1 MDLDMPVMDGVE
13 ATRLIRTNPALAGV
27 RIVAVTGQRNSNR
40 SHLIRQWCDAFIE
53 KPFRVTELRETVER
67 LVAESLSES
76 NRISG

>member
-1 MDLDMPVMDGVE
+1 MPVMDGVE